1 MNSFFKDLF
10 EYNHHV
16 NQQIINLLTA
26 NPAKV
31 SDRNRKLVSH
41 MLNAH
46 QVWNCKFIPGQERW
60 DSWQVHPLNQLAEI
74 DNNNFEQTIAT
85 LDKFKLDEVVTWS
98 TAKGQT
104 YHNTVR
110 DILFQV
116 ISHST
121 YHRGQIATECR
132 ESGLEPVLTD
142 YIFYKMK

>member
-1 MNSFFKDLF
+1 
-10 EYNHHV
+10 
-16 NQQIINLLTA
+16 
-26 NPAKV
+26 V

-60 DSWQVHPLNQLAEI
+60 DSWRVHPLNQLAEI